1 LDQGS
6 GQVVC
11 VSLAIILP
19 TFAGVGPIK
28 IYSFVSAINLQM
40 RQIILYNPIDMVCQV
55 VYKINMQ
62 NNKIERKQMSKIRMN
77 TELRNKLFGKIKHT
91 FENEDT
97 QEREAFLQA
106 RENVDQQYTMAS
118 ELAKE
123 VVERSY
129 PTDDV
134 ATLRHFKKKYGQ
146 PCDVVAKDKCFYFA
160 HNEGVDDEG
169 EPTETKSH
177 FDFGLFGNLNG
188 TEYDNEQGKKFAV
201 AYYREE
207 LKAKDCNPDIYAQ
220 QNENKDNP
228 HKTKHVDECMKAL
241 GYSGSYGSGGNE
253 IGMAKDFNSNYYLD
267 VIGTSYCRSRAIACT
282 KNEYEQFETWRIA
295 KGNLVVNHQKWIDTI
310 QKQCDQLKIGLKAYR
325 YLSEGIELATE
336 LGIQVDEAEL
346 IRTNSTG
353 LTIYNPSNLASMIKG
368 MKNKNQS
375 REAKILA
382 RKQYEESLN

>member
-1 LDQGS
+1 
-6 GQVVC
+6 
-11 VSLAIILP
+11 
-19 TFAGVGPIK
+19 
-28 IYSFVSAINLQM
+28 
-40 RQIILYNPIDMVCQV
+40 
-55 VYKINMQ
+55 MQ
-62 NNKIERKQMSKIRMN
+62 NKNNNQKGTMTKIRMN
-77 TELRNKLFGKIKHT
+77 TELRNKLFNKIKNV

-106 RENVDQQYTMAS
+106 REWVDEKYVMAS
-118 ELAKE
+118 QLAKQ

-129 PTDDV
+129 PVEDV
-134 ATLRHFKKKYGQ
+134 ATLRTFKKKYGQ

-160 HNEGVDDEG
+160 HSEDKDDEG
-169 EPTETKSH
+169 DIKETKSH

-188 TEYDNEQGKKFAV
+188 SEYSSEDGKKFAV

-241 GYSGSYGSGGNE
+241 GHTN
-253 IGMAKDFNSNYYLD
+253 NSNYHNGEGEGMGMTREFNAPYYLD

-295 KGNLVVNHQKWIDTI
+295 KGNLVSKHQTWIDTI

-336 LGIQVDEAEL
+336 LGIELDEAEL

-368 MKNKNQS
+368 MKNKHQS

-382 RKQYEESLN
+382 RKKYEESLN

>member
-1 LDQGS
+1 
-6 GQVVC
+6 
-11 VSLAIILP
+11 
-19 TFAGVGPIK
+19 
-28 IYSFVSAINLQM
+28 
-40 RQIILYNPIDMVCQV
+40 
-55 VYKINMQ
+55 
-62 NNKIERKQMSKIRMN
+62 MN
-77 TELRNKLFGKIKHT
+77 TELRNKLFNKIKNV

-97 QEREAFLQA
+97 QEREAFLMA
-106 RENVDQQYTMAS
+106 RENVDEHYKIAS

-129 PTDDV
+129 PTEDV
-134 ATLRHFKKKYGQ
+134 STLRHFKNKYGS

-160 HNEGVDDEG
+160 HNECVDEDNQ
-169 EPTETKSH
+169 PTEVKSH

-188 TEYDNEQGKKFAV
+188 SEYSSDEGKKFAL

-228 HKTKHVDECMKAL
+228 HKTKHVDECLKAL
-241 GYSGSYGSGGNE
+241 GHSTASYGGDNNN
-253 IGMAKDFNSNYYLD
+253 GMAKTFNAPYFLD

-282 KNEYEQFETWRIA
+282 KNEYEQFEQWRTA
-295 KGNLVVNHQKWIDTI
+295 KGNLVSKHQTWIDTI

-336 LGIQVDEAEL
+336 LGIELDEAEL

-368 MKNKNQS
+368 MKNKHQS

-382 RKQYEESLN
+382 RKQYEESIN

>member
-1 LDQGS
+1 MQ
-6 GQVVC
+6 
-11 VSLAIILP
+11 
-19 TFAGVGPIK
+19 
-28 IYSFVSAINLQM
+28 N
-40 RQIILYNPIDMVCQV
+40 
-55 VYKINMQ
+55 KINNQKGNMT
-62 NNKIERKQMSKIRMN
+62 RVRMN
-77 TELRNKLFGKIKHT
+77 TELRNKLFNKIKNV

-97 QEREAFLQA
+97 QEREAFLLA
-106 RENVDQQYTMAS
+106 REEVDNQYGIAS
-118 ELAKE
+118 TLAKE

-129 PTDDV
+129 PVDDV
-134 ATLRHFKKKYGQ
+134 ATLRTFKRKYGQ

-160 HNEGVDDEG
+160 HSEDVDDEG
-169 EPTETKSH
+169 QQVETKSH

-188 TEYDNEQGKKFAV
+188 SEYSSDDGKKFAV

-207 LKAKDCNPDIYAQ
+207 LKAKDCNPDIFAQ

-241 GYSGSYGSGGNE
+241 GYSNYRNDDSD
-253 IGMAKDFNSNYYLD
+253 IGMAKEFDSPYYLD

-295 KGNLVVNHQKWIDTI
+295 KGNLVSKHQTWIDTI

-336 LGIQVDEAEL
+336 LGIKLDEAEL

-368 MKNKNQS
+368 MKNKHQS

-382 RKQYEESLN
+382 RKKYEESLN

>member
-1 LDQGS
+1 
-6 GQVVC
+6 
-11 VSLAIILP
+11 
-19 TFAGVGPIK
+19 
-28 IYSFVSAINLQM
+28 
-40 RQIILYNPIDMVCQV
+40 
-55 VYKINMQ
+55 
-62 NNKIERKQMSKIRMN
+62 MN
-77 TELRNKLFGKIKHT
+77 TELRNKLFNKIKDV

-97 QEREAFLQA
+97 QEREAYLQA
-106 RENVDQQYTMAS
+106 REWVDEKYVMAS
-118 ELAKE
+118 QLAKQ
-123 VVERSY
+123 VVERAY
-129 PTDDV
+129 PIDDV
-134 ATLRHFKKKYGQ
+134 ATLRTFKKKYGS

-188 TEYDNEQGKKFAV
+188 SEYSDEDGKKFAV
-201 AYYREE
+201 AYFRED
-207 LKAKDCNPDIYAQ
+207 LKALDCNPDIYAQ
-220 QNENKDNP
+220 QNDKQDNP
-228 HKTKHVDECMKAL
+228 HKTKHVEECMKAL
-241 GYSGSYGSGGNE
+241 GKVGSYNGNDNT
-253 IGMAKDFNSNYYLD
+253 GMTKTFDDQYYLD

-295 KGNLVVNHQKWIDTI
+295 KGNLVSKHQTWIDTI
-310 QKQCDQLKIGLKAYR
+310 QKQSDQLKIGLKAYR

-382 RKQYEESLN
+382 RKNYEESLN